1 MSRIVLA
8 TMLPHFRGSVHVP
21 ILETEPSMVQLFRR
35 SAVRVGPCA
44 RLSGFIAAGAMVFV
58 APHVAM
64 AQGLPRARPEEVG
77 LSSEALARIAPAL
90 KTYTESGRLPGIV
103 VAVARHGKLVHL
115 EALGSM
121 DLAQRTPMRTDAVFR
136 IYSMTKAVTGAAVAQ
151 LIERGKIR
159 LDDPVSKYIPAF
171 ANVQVFAGGSAA
183 NPLLRAPTRA
193 ITIAHLLTHTA
204 GLTYGAFGN
213 TPVDSMYRSAGLLD
227 PTRTIGQFADSI
239 ARLPLLS
246 DPGSTWNYSMAMDV
260 LGRVVEV
267 ASGKRFDRYLDDA
280 LFAPLGMR
288 ETGFH
293 ATAAMKGRIAT
304 VYSRGASGPLIPD
317 TTLVGAGFRVDD
329 KVFAGGQGLLS
340 TVADY
345 LRFTQMLLNGG
356 TLDGK
361 RVLKQESVDMMMR
374 NHLPPELSPI
384 TPPPLG
390 SKRGYG
396 QGFGGV
402 VMLDSVAA
410 GLPTSPGEY
419 QWCGYAGTYFWVDR
433 AMDLIGMVW
442 TQVYAGC
449 PHPIETQVQKLV
461 YGAIVGR

>member
-1 MSRIVLA
+1 
-8 TMLPHFRGSVHVP
+8 MLQSICARAV
-21 ILETEPSMVQLFRR
+21 R
-35 SAVRVGPCA
+35 SALV
-44 RLSGFIAAGAMVFV
+44 AACGTASV
-58 APHVAM
+58 AA
-64 AQGLPRARPEEVG
+64 AQGLPRARPDEVG
-77 LSSEALARIAPAL
+77 LSSDALARIAPAL
-90 KTYTESGRLPGIV
+90 RTYTDSGRLPGIV
-103 VAVARHGKLVHL
+103 VAVARHGKLVYL

-121 DLAQRTPMRTDAVFR
+121 DIAQHTPMRADAVFR
-136 IYSMTKAVTGAAVAQ
+136 IFSMTKAVTGAAVAQ

-159 LDDPVSKYIPAF
+159 LDDPVSKFIPAF
-171 ANVQVFAGGSAA
+171 ADVRVFAGGSAA
-183 NPLLRAPTRA
+183 NPMLRAPA
-193 ITIAHLLTHTA
+193 QPVTIAHLLTHSA
-204 GLTYGAFGN
+204 GLTYGLFGN
-213 TPVDSMYRSAGLLD
+213 TPVDSIYRRAALLGA
-227 PTRTIGQFADSI
+227 TQTIAQFADSI

-246 DPGSTWNYSMAMDV
+246 DPGTRWNYSMAMDV

-267 ASGKRFDRYLDDA
+267 VSGKSFDRYLDEE
-280 LFAPLGMR
+280 LFTPLGMH

-293 ATAAMKGRIAT
+293 ATPVMNGRIAT
-304 VYSRGASGPLIPD
+304 IYSRGPTGVLIADPN
-317 TTLVGAGFRVDD
+317 LIGAGYRADD
-329 KVFAGGQGLLS
+329 KVFSGGQGLLS

-356 TLDGK
+356 ELDGH
-361 RVLKQESVDMMMR
+361 RVLARESVAMMMR

-390 SKRGYG
+390 TKRGYG

-433 AMDLIGMVW
+433 AQDLIGMVW
-442 TQVYAGC
+442 TQLYAGC
-449 PHPIETQVQKLV
+449 PNPIETQFQKLV

>member
-1 MSRIVLA
+1 MFHV
-8 TMLPHFRGSVHVP
+8 MRGFT
-21 ILETEPSMVQLFRR
+21 IGCAA
-35 SAVRVGPCA
+35 AV
-44 RLSGFIAAGAMVFV
+44 IAASTA
-58 APHVAM
+58 A
-64 AQGLPRARPEEVG
+64 AQGLPRAQPEDVG
-77 LSSEALARIAPAL
+77 LSRDALARITPAL
-90 KTYTESGRLPGIV
+90 KTYTDSGRLPGIV

-115 EALGSM
+115 EAQGWM
-121 DLAQRTPMRTDAVFR
+121 DIAQRTPMRTDAVFR

-151 LIERGKIR
+151 LIERGKIH

-171 ANVQVFAGGSAA
+171 ADVRVFVGGSAA
-183 NPLLRAPTRA
+183 QPLLRAPARA
-193 ITIAHLLTHTA
+193 VTIAHLLTHSA

-227 PTRTIGQFADSI
+227 PTRTIGQFADSL

-246 DPGSTWNYSMAMDV
+246 DPGSKWNYSMAMDV

-267 ASGKRFDRYLDDA
+267 ASGKRFDRYLEDE
-280 LFAPLGMR
+280 LFTPLGMR

-293 ATAAMKGRIAT
+293 ATAAMSGRIT
-304 VYSRGASGPLIPD
+304 TIYGRGPSGALVPD
-317 TTLVGAGFRVDD
+317 PTLVGAGFRADD

-340 TVADY
+340 TIADY

-356 TLDGK
+356 ELDGH
-361 RVLKQESVDMMMR
+361 RVLSRESVSMMLR

-384 TPPPLG
+384 SPPPLG

-433 AMDLIGMVW
+433 ALDLIGMVW

-449 PHPIETQVQKLV
+449 PHPIEMQFQKLV
-461 YGAIVGR
+461 YGAIVAR

>member
-1 MSRIVLA
+1 MFQAIRSCTVGCLA
-8 TMLPHFRGSVHVP
+8 
-21 ILETEPSMVQLFRR
+21 
-35 SAVRVGPCA
+35 AV
-44 RLSGFIAAGAMVFV
+44 IAASA
-58 APHVAM
+58 AA
-64 AQGLPRARPEEVG
+64 AQSLPRAQPEEVG
-77 LSSEALARIAPAL
+77 LSSDALGRIAPAL
-90 KTYTESGRLPGIV
+90 RVHTESGRLPGIV
-103 VAVARHGKLVHL
+103 FAVARRGKLVQL

-121 DLAQRTPMRTDAVFR
+121 DIARNVPMRTDAVFR

-151 LIERGKIR
+151 LIERGKIH
-159 LDDPVSKYIPAF
+159 LDDPVSKFIPAF
-171 ANVQVFAGGSAA
+171 AGVRVFAGGSAA
-183 NPLLRAPTRA
+183 NPLLRAPARA
-193 ITIAHLLTHTA
+193 ITIAHLLTHSA
-204 GLTYGAFGN
+204 GLTYGAFGSS
-213 TPVDSMYRSAGLLD
+213 PVDSIYRRAGLLD
-227 PTRTIGQFADSI
+227 PARTIGQFADSI

-246 DPGSTWNYSMAMDV
+246 DPGSKWNYSMAMDV

-267 ASGKRFDRYLDDA
+267 ASGKPFDRYLDDE

-288 ETGFH
+288 ETGFQ
-293 ATAAMKGRIAT
+293 ATAAMSGRIAT
-304 VYSRGASGPLIPD
+304 IYSRGPAGALVPDSMLI
-317 TTLVGAGFRVDD
+317 GAGYRPED

-340 TVADY
+340 TIADY

-356 TLDGK
+356 TLDGR
-361 RVLKQESVDMMMR
+361 RVLAQKSVDMMLR

-433 AMDLIGMVW
+433 SLELIGMVW

-449 PHPIETQVQKLV
+449 PHSIETQFQKLV
-461 YGAIVGR
+461 YGAIISR